1 MVNKR
6 QENEAEQGK
15 SNKFHSRSNNDLA
28 KIKLG
33 RKKSKSKFTRKQSS
47 NTNWRPL
54 SICNVPDYTVRA
66 TVADLVNE

>member
-33 RKKSKSKFTRKQSS
+33 RKKSKSQFTRKQSS
-47 NTNWRPL
+47 NTN
-54 SICNVPDYTVRA
+54 
-66 TVADLVNE
+66 